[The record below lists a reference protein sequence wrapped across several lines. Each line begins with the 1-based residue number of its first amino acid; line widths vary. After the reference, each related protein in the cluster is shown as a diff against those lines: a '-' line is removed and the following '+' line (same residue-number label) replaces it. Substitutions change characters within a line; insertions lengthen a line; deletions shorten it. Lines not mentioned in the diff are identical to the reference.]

1 MPPDEELE
9 GTTLRVYLAVIKED
23 GPVGPRDIM
32 RNTSLSSPSVAYRHL
47 QKLEALGLIEKD
59 RHGEYTVKQRQSIRG
74 HVWIG
79 RRLVPRLA
87 FYSFFFMGVLS
98 IEVVIVAIR
107 LLINEPLQYDFILLV
122 SVTAA
127 ATLLFLVEGIFLRS
141 KLKNSQTVRSTNQDS
156 HH

>member
-1 MPPDEELE
+1 VPPDEELE

-141 KLKNSQTVRSTNQDS
+141 KLKNSQTARSTNQDS